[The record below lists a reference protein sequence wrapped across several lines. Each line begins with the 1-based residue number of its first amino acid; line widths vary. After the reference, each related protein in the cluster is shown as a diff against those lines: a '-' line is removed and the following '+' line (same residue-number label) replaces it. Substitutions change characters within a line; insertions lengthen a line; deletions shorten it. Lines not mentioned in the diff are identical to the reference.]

1 MKKLLAIL
9 SLFFCMT
16 VTLMAQQVVTTWLSD
31 AVVPGEQTRLFIIL
45 TDGSIARQ
53 DPLPRV
59 KGASLRWVSQG
70 NYIRWPGAPNQSA
83 FLMAIEV
90 TPDEVGTVEIPSLT
104 LQANNGRT
112 YTTLPQTLTV
122 YPYSAIKWNTLNL
135 NGTAVPYGMLWHVD
149 NQKPYVHQP
158 DRCELKIYAP
168 EYILEYTA
176 PAITTSN
183 LATWRFEPTLVELLR
198 GQPRGSVLYKGV
210 NWNVMTFQSTLF
222 PLRAGEVTAS
232 GTVTARAALP
242 EADPLIA
249 NFIRSEV
256 LVEMAIPEV
265 KITARELPPGAPS
278 SFTNAVGNFRISSTT
293 DARDL
298 SANEPITVKIRVTG
312 TGNIHSIACPALT
325 DASNWK
331 LYPPNK
337 LDPGQNTR
345 SIQGTVEF
353 QQMMRPVAQ
362 TDAIPPFE
370 LTFFD
375 PSTHFLA
382 YIPAVILLGMA
393 LIRYI
398 RKIRKES
405 FTARERMR
413 AFRRLASTPRQAS
426 STEFLRAAGNFI
438 ESYIPP
444 SKQNEKMK
452 DILQLRDDM
461 AFKPSESSE
470 ELPHA
475 ERQHMLQAIKKAI
488 AKLPV
493 LMMAAVL
500 ALSLAGA
507 TGNASETDNLGV
519 KAYEQGEYAKAIDY
533 FSKESG
539 NMNLSKAERAYACFG
554 IGNSYYRMNKP
565 GLAALNYRRA
575 LELSPYFTEAEYN
588 LQFIERKEGAILP
601 ANTTENQ
608 WLTYIRHDTL
618 GPISILSGAVMLTF
632 LALLT
637 VTRRHGALLTILATL
652 SGLVTVAAV
661 MNYIM
666 YPETPESIPA
676 DRLLVVTQKTP
687 GRHAADMNS
696 PALITLPESTP
707 LILRAERGSWY
718 YASTFQNTPVWIPR
732 TDAQPL

>member
-1 MKKLLAIL
+1 MSASWGDTMREMIFSHLRDLKLPGMLAVYDEVL
-9 SLFFCMT
+9 EEGRRTRCTTDKTLLRLLT
-16 VTLMAQQVVTTWLSD
+16 AEVT
-31 AVVPGEQTRLFIIL
+31 ERQTRTRNYRL
-45 TDGSIARQ
+45 GQARFPSVKEL
-53 DPLPRV
+53 DSFDFADTPLNEAQIRHLHE
-59 KGASLRWVSQG
+59 GDFLADHG
-70 NYIRWPGAPNQSA
+70 NV
-83 FLMAIEV
+83 LL
-90 TPDEVGTVEIPSLT
+90 VG
-104 LQANNGRT
+104 G
-112 YTTLPQTLTV
+112 
-122 YPYSAIKWNTLNL
+122 
-135 NGTAVPYGMLWHVD
+135 
-149 NQKPYVHQP
+149 
-158 DRCELKIYAP
+158 
-168 EYILEYTA
+168 
-176 PAITTSN
+176 
-183 LATWRFEPTLVELLR
+183 
-198 GQPRGSVLYKGV
+198 
-210 NWNVMTFQSTLF
+210 
-222 PLRAGEVTAS
+222 S
-232 GTVTARAALP
+232 GTGKTHLAL
-242 EADPLIA
+242 
-249 NFIRSEV
+249 S
-256 LVEMAIPEV
+256 
-265 KITARELPPGAPS
+265 
-278 SFTNAVGNFRISSTT
+278 
-293 DARDL
+293 
-298 SANEPITVKIRVTG
+298 
-312 TGNIHSIACPALT
+312 
-325 DASNWK
+325 
-331 LYPPNK
+331 
-337 LDPGQNTR
+337 
-345 SIQGTVEF
+345 
-353 QQMMRPVAQ
+353 
-362 TDAIPPFE
+362 
-370 LTFFD
+370 
-375 PSTHFLA
+375 
-382 YIPAVILLGMA
+382 LGMA

-452 DILQLRDDM
+452 DILKLRDDR

-500 ALSLAGA
+500 ALSLAGT

-637 VTRRHGALLTILATL
+637 VTRRHGALLTLLATL